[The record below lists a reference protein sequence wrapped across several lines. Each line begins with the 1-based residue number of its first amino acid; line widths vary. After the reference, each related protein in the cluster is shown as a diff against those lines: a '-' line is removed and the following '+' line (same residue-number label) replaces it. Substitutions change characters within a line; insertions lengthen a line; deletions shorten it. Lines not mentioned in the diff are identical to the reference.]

1 MNFYENLPQS
11 AFELTKILDKH
22 NCLTKYEHYDLM
34 EEYVTY
40 CYGILQNNK
49 ETGVKIPFTEP
60 SEFYFY
66 LLKQDAEKMIN
77 EYIPNNLTKLYEM
90 AVFENDYLFTQQVIF
105 KYLNE
110 SNEDE
115 AILDKY
121 IKEIILNN
129 PNEIDGYNE
138 VLRLNLMPEDKLQ
151 RIMSDLAFE
160 GFEKINKDLI
170 KNSIKDVFKLHY
182 NGENS
187 LVKINNKM
195 LDEDNFIIEIFTKIL
210 NKKEIRDYFKDFID
224 QKIVEEK
231 NKQELLKEIDQENYI
246 VINNKFKI

>member
-1 MNFYENLPQS
+1 MNFYEKLPS
-11 AFELTKILDKH
+11 IVYELEKILDKH
-22 NCLTKYEHYDLM
+22 KCLTKYEHYDLM

-49 ETGVKIPFTEP
+49 ETGIKIPFPEP

-66 LLKQDAEKMIN
+66 LLKKDAEKMLN
-77 EYIPNNLTKLYEM
+77 DYIPNNLTKLYEL
-90 AVFENDYLFTQQVIF
+90 AVFENDYLFTEKVIF
-105 KYLNE
+105 NYLNE
-110 SNEDE
+110 FDE
-115 AILDKY
+115 TILDKY
-121 IKEIILNN
+121 VREVILNN
-129 PNEIDGYNE
+129 SVEIDGYNE

-151 RIMSDLAFE
+151 KIMSDLALE

-170 KNSIKDVFKLHY
+170 RNEIKDVLKLHY

>member
-1 MNFYENLPQS
+1 MNFYEKLPS
-11 AFELTKILDKH
+11 ELFELEKILDKH
-22 NCLTKYEHYDLM
+22 KCLTKYEHYDLM

-49 ETGVKIPFTEP
+49 ETGIKIPFPEP

-66 LLKQDAEKMIN
+66 LLKQDAEKMLN
-77 EYIPNNLTKLYEM
+77 DYIPNNLTKLYEL
-90 AVFENDYLFTQQVIF
+90 AIFENDYLFTEKVIF
-105 KYLNE
+105 NYLNE
-110 SNEDE
+110 FNE

-121 IKEIILNN
+121 VREVILNN
-129 PNEIDGYNE
+129 SVEIDGYNE

-151 RIMSDLAFE
+151 KIMSDLALE

-170 KNSIKDVFKLHY
+170 RNEIKDVLKLHY

-210 NKKEIRDYFKDFID
+210 NKKEIRDYFKDFVE
-224 QKIVEEK
+224 QKIQEEK
-231 NKQELLKEIDQENYI
+231 NKKELLKEIDQENYI
-246 VINNKFKI
+246 VINNKLKF

>member
-1 MNFYENLPQS
+1 MNFYEKLPS
-11 AFELTKILDKH
+11 IVYELEKILDKH

-49 ETGVKIPFTEP
+49 ETGVKIPFPEP

-77 EYIPNNLTKLYEM
+77 EYIPNNLTKLYEI
-90 AVFENDYLFTQQVIF
+90 AVFEKDYLFTEKVIF
-105 KYLNE
+105 NYLNE
-110 SNEDE
+110 FDE

-121 IKEIILNN
+121 VREVILNN
-129 PNEIDGYNE
+129 SVEIDGYNE

-151 RIMSDLAFE
+151 KIMSDLALE

-170 KNSIKDVFKLHY
+170 RNEIKDVLKLHY

-210 NKKEIRDYFKDFID
+210 NKKEIRDYFKDFVA
-224 QKIVEEK
+224 QKIEEEK
-231 NKQELLKEIDQENYI
+231 NKKELLKEIDQENYI

>member
-1 MNFYENLPQS
+1 MNFYEKLPS
-11 AFELTKILDKH
+11 IVYELEKILDKH

-49 ETGVKIPFTEP
+49 ETGVKIPFPEP

-90 AVFENDYLFTQQVIF
+90 AVFENDYLFTEKVIF
-105 KYLNE
+105 NYLNE
-110 SNEDE
+110 FDE

-121 IKEIILNN
+121 VREVILNN
-129 PNEIDGYNE
+129 SVEIDGYNE

-151 RIMSDLAFE
+151 KIMSDLALE

-170 KNSIKDVFKLHY
+170 RNEIKDVLKLHY

-210 NKKEIRDYFKDFID
+210 NKKEIRDYFKDFVA
-224 QKIVEEK
+224 QKIEEEK
-231 NKQELLKEIDQENYI
+231 NKKELLKEIDQENYI

>member
-1 MNFYENLPQS
+1 MNFYEKLPS
-11 AFELTKILDKH
+11 IVYELEKILDKH

-49 ETGVKIPFTEP
+49 ETGVKIPFPEP

-77 EYIPNNLTKLYEM
+77 EYIPNNLTKLYEI
-90 AVFENDYLFTQQVIF
+90 AVFENDYLFTEKVIF
-105 KYLNE
+105 NYLNE
-110 SNEDE
+110 FDE

-121 IKEIILNN
+121 VREVILNN
-129 PNEIDGYNE
+129 SVEIDGYNE

-151 RIMSDLAFE
+151 KIMSDLALE

-170 KNSIKDVFKLHY
+170 RNEIKDVLKLHY

-210 NKKEIRDYFKDFID
+210 NKKEIRDYFKDFVA
-224 QKIVEEK
+224 QKIEEEK
-231 NKQELLKEIDQENYI
+231 NKKELLKEIDQENYI

>member
-1 MNFYENLPQS
+1 MNFYEKLPS
-11 AFELTKILDKH
+11 IVYELEKILNKH

-49 ETGVKIPFTEP
+49 ETGVKIPFPEP

-90 AVFENDYLFTQQVIF
+90 AVFENDYLFTEKVIF
-105 KYLNE
+105 NYLNE
-110 SNEDE
+110 FDE

-121 IKEIILNN
+121 VREVILNN
-129 PNEIDGYNE
+129 SVEIDGYNE

-151 RIMSDLAFE
+151 KIMSDLALE

-170 KNSIKDVFKLHY
+170 RNEIKDVLKLHY

-210 NKKEIRDYFKDFID
+210 NKKEIRDYFKDFVA
-224 QKIVEEK
+224 QKIEEEK
-231 NKQELLKEIDQENYI
+231 NKKELLKEIDQENYI

>member
-1 MNFYENLPQS
+1 MNFYEKLPS
-11 AFELTKILDKH
+11 IVYELEKILDKH

-49 ETGVKIPFTEP
+49 ETGVKIPFPEP

-90 AVFENDYLFTQQVIF
+90 AVFENDYLFTEKVIF
-105 KYLNE
+105 NYLNE
-110 SNEDE
+110 FDE

-121 IKEIILNN
+121 VREVILNN
-129 PNEIDGYNE
+129 SVEIDGYNE

-151 RIMSDLAFE
+151 KIMSDLALE

-170 KNSIKDVFKLHY
+170 RNEIKDVLKLHY

>member
-1 MNFYENLPQS
+1 MNFYEKLPS
-11 AFELTKILDKH
+11 IVYELEKILDKH

-49 ETGVKIPFTEP
+49 ETGVKIPFPEP

-90 AVFENDYLFTQQVIF
+90 AVFENDYLFTEKVIF
-105 KYLNE
+105 NYLNE
-110 SNEDE
+110 FDE

-121 IKEIILNN
+121 VREVILNN
-129 PNEIDGYNE
+129 SVEIDGYNE

-151 RIMSDLAFE
+151 KIMSDLALE

-170 KNSIKDVFKLHY
+170 RNEIKDVLKLHY

-195 LDEDNFIIEIFTKIL
+195 LDENNFIIEIFTKIL
-210 NKKEIRDYFKDFID
+210 NKKEIRDYFKDFVA
-224 QKIVEEK
+224 QKIEEEK
-231 NKQELLKEIDQENYI
+231 NKKELLKEIDQENYI

>member
-1 MNFYENLPQS
+1 MNFYEKLPS
-11 AFELTKILDKH
+11 IVYELEKILDKH

-49 ETGVKIPFTEP
+49 ETGVKIPFPEP

-90 AVFENDYLFTQQVIF
+90 AVFENDYLFTEKVIF
-105 KYLNE
+105 NYLNE
-110 SNEDE
+110 FNE

-121 IKEIILNN
+121 VREVILNN
-129 PNEIDGYNE
+129 SVEIDGYNE

-151 RIMSDLAFE
+151 KIMSDLALE

-170 KNSIKDVFKLHY
+170 RNEIKDVLKLHY

-210 NKKEIRDYFKDFID
+210 NKKEIRDYFKDFVA
-224 QKIVEEK
+224 QKIEEEK
-231 NKQELLKEIDQENYI
+231 NKKELLKEIDQENYI

>member
-1 MNFYENLPQS
+1 MNFYEKLPS
-11 AFELTKILDKH
+11 IVYELEKILDKH
-22 NCLTKYEHYDLM
+22 KCLTKYEHYDLM

-49 ETGVKIPFTEP
+49 ETGIKIPFPEP

-66 LLKQDAEKMIN
+66 LLKQDAEKMLN
-77 EYIPNNLTKLYEM
+77 DYIPNNLTKLYEL
-90 AVFENDYLFTQQVIF
+90 AVFENDYLFTEKVIF
-105 KYLNE
+105 NYLNE
-110 SNEDE
+110 FDE

-121 IKEIILNN
+121 VREVILNN
-129 PNEIDGYNE
+129 SVEIDGYNE

-151 RIMSDLAFE
+151 KIMSDLALE

-170 KNSIKDVFKLHY
+170 RNEIKDVLKLHY